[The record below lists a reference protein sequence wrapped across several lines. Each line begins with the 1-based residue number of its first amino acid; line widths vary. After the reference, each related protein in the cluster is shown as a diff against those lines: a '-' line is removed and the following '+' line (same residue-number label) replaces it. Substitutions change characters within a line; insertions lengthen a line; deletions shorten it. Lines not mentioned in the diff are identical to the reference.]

1 MQINIIA
8 VLAILALLFLYTQ
21 SAEGFDLASA
31 TSDNKYRAE
40 VSYGT
45 VLQDPFI
52 RQDSGIPLVYYD
64 RHLTEQM
71 IQREPYVP
79 NRIRPPN
86 GPIFWQ
92 DNSDTELKRI
102 FDAHSVP
109 LSERYNIVQALGMPS
124 ITS

>member
-1 MQINIIA
+1 MQIAAIIVA
-8 VLAILALLFLYTQ
+8 ALILMYFYSKST
-21 SAEGFDLASA
+21 EGFDVNPG
-31 TSDNKYRAE
+31 DKYRAE
-40 VSYGT
+40 VSYGA

-52 RQDSGIPLVYYD
+52 RQDSNAIPLIYYD

-71 IQREPYVP
+71 IQREKYVP

-92 DNSDTELKRI
+92 NNSDSELKRI
-102 FDAHSVP
+102 FDYHKVP
-109 LSERYNIVQALGMPS
+109 LSERYNIVQALGMPN